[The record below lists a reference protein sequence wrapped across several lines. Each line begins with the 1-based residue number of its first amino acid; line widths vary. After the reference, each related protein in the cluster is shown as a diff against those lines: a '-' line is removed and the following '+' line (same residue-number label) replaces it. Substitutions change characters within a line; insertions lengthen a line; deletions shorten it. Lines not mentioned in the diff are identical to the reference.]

1 MKKIIVLMIMNIGFA
16 QEFDID
22 GDLKVSGNIDAQNQ
36 PVKNIGAPVDLD
48 DAVSARVLQES
59 LRDDETGPY
68 EFKLVYISTFTQN
81 PNSSSQTTVSGYFI
95 LDESSGMNNY
105 LTANATAYLNQIS
118 SEGWVWFTTI
128 SGGGIAVFRRPIAD
142 E

>member
-48 DAVSARVLQES
+48 DAVSARVLQET
-59 LRDDETGPY
+59 LRDDDTGPY
-68 EFKLVYISTFTQN
+68 EFKLIYIYHFTQN
-81 PNSSSQTTVSGYFI
+81 PNSNNQTTVSGYFI
-95 LDESSGMNNY
+95 LDESSGLINN
-105 LTANATAYLNQIS
+105 LSANATAYLNQIS
-118 SEGWVWFTTI
+118 SEGWVWFTAL
-128 SGGGIAVFRRPIAD
+128 SGGNIAVFRKAIAD
-142 E
+142 

>member
-22 GDLKVSGNIDAQNQ
+22 GDLKVSGKIDAQNQ

-81 PNSSSQTTVSGYFI
+81 PNTGNQTTVSGYFI
-95 LDESSGMNNY
+95 LDESSGMTY
-105 LTANATAYLNQIS
+105 TLNATAYLNQIS
-118 SEGWVWFTTI
+118 SEGWVWFTAL
-128 SGGGIAVFRRPIAD
+128 SGGSIAVFRKPIAD
-142 E
+142 

>member
-1 MKKIIVLMIMNIGFA
+1 MIMNIGFA

-22 GDLKVSGNIDAQNQ
+22 GDLKVSGKIDAQNQ

-59 LRDDETGPY
+59 LRDDDTGPY
-68 EFKLVYISTFTQN
+68 EFKLVYITTFTQN
-81 PNSSSQTTVSGYFI
+81 PNSASQTTVSGYFI

-128 SGGGIAVFRRPIAD
+128 SGGGIAVFRRQIED